1 MFIAPLLITA
11 AVGYW
16 VLERA
21 EHEKGRVRTIGRI
34 VAALILLISAAGV
47 ACKVYAYSTGVKGWW
62 CPMGKAG
69 CALWKSQEV
78 VPQPSE
84 RK

>member
-1 MFIAPLLITA
+1 MMIAPVLIA
-11 AVGYW
+11 AAAGYW

-34 VAALILLISAAGV
+34 VAAVILLVSATGV
-47 ACKVYAYSTGVKGWW
+47 ACKVYAYSRGW
-62 CPMGKAG
+62 CPSGKLG
-69 CALWKSQEV
+69 CPMMRKGAEI
-78 VPQPSE
+78 PQPSE

>member
-21 EHEKGRVRTIGRI
+21 EHAKGRVRSIGRI
-34 VAALILLISAAGV
+34 VAAVILILSAVGV
-47 ACKVYAYSTGVKGWW
+47 ACKVYAYSQGW
-62 CPMGKAG
+62 CPVGNMNCPITKGQTTGGK
-69 CALWKSQEV
+69 
-78 VPQPSE
+78 
-84 RK
+84 